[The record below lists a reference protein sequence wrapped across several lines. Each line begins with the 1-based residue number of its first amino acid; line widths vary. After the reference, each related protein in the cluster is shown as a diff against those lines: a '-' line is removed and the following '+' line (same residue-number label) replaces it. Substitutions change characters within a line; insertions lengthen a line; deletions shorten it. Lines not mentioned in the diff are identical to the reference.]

1 MALVDLMIGGLRSL
15 SVDGLASADEL
26 GDGGAGANRAEDE
39 RHDTDQLGDRGRGRD
54 GRMDAHDQIG
64 CWTSMRFESSLNVY
78 SWGSAPRRVHPA
90 CIMILNSDP
99 DALNRRGW
107 GHAFHF
113 QDFTQQFPNRSPFW
127 GFCQSA
133 KIKPGRAAPAVL
145 NFRSAIVYAS

>member
-1 MALVDLMIGGLRSL
+1 MIGGLRFL
-15 SVDGLASADEL
+15 SVDALASADEL
-26 GDGGAGANRAEDE
+26 GDRGAGANRAEDE

-90 CIMILNSDP
+90 CLIILNSDP

-107 GHAFHF
+107 GHACHF
-113 QDFTQQFPNRSPFW
+113 PDFTQQFPTARLF
-127 GFCQSA
+127 GVF
-133 KIKPGRAAPAVL
+133 
-145 NFRSAIVYAS
+145 ASRQK